1 MRRTFLQLKR
11 ELYKQG
17 LKHKCF
23 EVAPFSVT
31 IRVEC
36 LAKQAC
42 NAALGSST
50 ILGLRTGK
58 MLARHHGNVGNDGR
72 AMAMAVAMAM
82 KLEAGQLRADGA
94 ALVTPRLS
102 KNVLRTSSL

>member
-11 ELYKQG
+11 ELFKQG

-58 MLARHHGNVGNDGR
+58 MLARHHGNVDGR
-72 AMAMAVAMAM
+72 AMAVAVAMAM
-82 KLEAGQLRADGA
+82 KLEAGQLRAT
-94 ALVTPRLS
+94 VQRW
-102 KNVLRTSSL
+102 

>member
-11 ELYKQG
+11 ELFKQG
-17 LKHKCF
+17 LKHKRF

-31 IRVEC
+31 IRVER

-58 MLARHHGNVGNDGR
+58 MLARQHGNVDGR

-82 KLEAGQLRADGA
+82 KLEAGQLRAT
-94 ALVTPRLS
+94 VQRW
-102 KNVLRTSSL
+102 